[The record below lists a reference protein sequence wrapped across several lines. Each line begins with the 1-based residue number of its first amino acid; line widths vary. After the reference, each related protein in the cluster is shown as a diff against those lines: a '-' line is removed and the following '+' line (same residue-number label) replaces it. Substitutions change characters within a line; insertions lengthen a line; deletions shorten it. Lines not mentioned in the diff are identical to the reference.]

1 MHCRQKG
8 TLTGR
13 NTFSSGAFGFHA
25 VGFCPP
31 SCLPLLRK
39 HHFIPPV
46 AQARVLGVTPDPSLS
61 HPRGFPQP
69 ILSALLSKSIQN
81 PAPLPISTTCS
92 KPSPPATRSYCFLP
106 ASPAFLPTAARGT
119 PRTGTSGQATPQVE
133 AIASLFP
140 SPPVGLS
147 PRAHR
152 ALTFRSR
159 HGVLPYHLHVLT
171 PTSPPQG
178 TCLDHHP
185 P

>member
-1 MHCRQKG
+1 MRCRQKG
-8 TLTGR
+8 TLKGR
-13 NTFSSGAFGFHA
+13 NTFSSGAFGLHA
-25 VGFCPP
+25 AGFAPQLPPP
-31 SCLPLLRK
+31 SQETTLYPSCCSGQSPRG
-39 HHFIPPV
+39 H
-46 AQARVLGVTPDPSLS
+46 PDPSLS

-69 ILSALLSKSIQN
+69 ILAALLSESLQN

-92 KPSPPATRSYCFLP
+92 KPSPPATRSYCFLS
-106 ASPAFLPTAARGT
+106 ASQAFLPTAAGGI
-119 PRTGTSGQATPQVE
+119 PLTGTSGQATPQVE

-159 HGVLPYHLHVLT
+159 HGVLPYHLQVLT
-171 PTSPPQG
+171 PTSRPRG